1 MKQGKNLLSI
11 SKAAKFLDV
20 SINTLRIWDSSGKL
34 KALRSSGGHRYYS
47 KEQLERFLL
56 NIESIAR
63 VWAESPMAPELSSD
77 QYCQT
82 HDMFRARLDAMSVIL
97 GQNSNA
103 KDMAPLIIAVTG
115 EIGNNSFDHNFGNW
129 PDVPGI
135 FFNYNTDKRIIV
147 LADRGLGIRATLLR
161 VRPEIKDDIGALTVA
176 FRERVSGR
184 APEQRGNGL
193 KFVHDVA
200 IKYPIS
206 VSLQSGTAIAE
217 ISKEG
222 GRLKIKLAERNMR
235 GTLAKIIY

>member
-115 EIGNNSFDHNFGNW
+115 EIGN
-129 PDVPGI
+129 
-135 FFNYNTDKRIIV
+135 
-147 LADRGLGIRATLLR
+147 
-161 VRPEIKDDIGALTVA
+161 
-176 FRERVSGR
+176 
-184 APEQRGNGL
+184 
-193 KFVHDVA
+193 
-200 IKYPIS
+200 
-206 VSLQSGTAIAE
+206 
-217 ISKEG
+217 
-222 GRLKIKLAERNMR
+222 
-235 GTLAKIIY
+235 